1 MKLCILT
8 ITFIFPCLC
17 TFWHAIPTSPFIFND
32 FSFLFNLSRAYA
44 LPPSVLAI
52 FNTHEVNYQGFWKNG
67 SFIERV
73 LRNQQHFVD
82 TNPGGIE
89 NNLHHRDDS
98 SCSQF
103 ERKKPW
109 QWLANEAIVI
119 FVDVFTN
126 SLNNRAKPKTWL
138 KAQLED
144 AQYRVFT

>member
-1 MKLCILT
+1 MLEYLIC
-8 ITFIFPCLC
+8 PV
-17 TFWHAIPTSPFIFND
+17 HM
-32 FSFLFNLSRAYA
+32 
-44 LPPSVLAI
+44 LPPSILAI

-82 TNPGGIE
+82 TNLGGIE

-103 ERKKPW
+103 EREKPW

-126 SLNNRAKPKTWL
+126 SLNNRAKPKAWL